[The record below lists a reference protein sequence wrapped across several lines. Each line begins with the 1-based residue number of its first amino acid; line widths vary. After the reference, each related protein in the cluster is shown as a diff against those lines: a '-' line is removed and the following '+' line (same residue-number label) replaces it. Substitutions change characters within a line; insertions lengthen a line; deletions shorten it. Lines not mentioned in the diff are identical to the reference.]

1 MADTSLG
8 RASLS
13 VTADLSGFTSSLDTA
28 SAKVQVFG
36 NTSVTAA
43 LDANKITTATEK
55 VTLSLEQLQAAAVS
69 GSINATMFKQTSA
82 AAKLA
87 VDQMVLLDGAT
98 LLLAKDENELQFQ
111 TAKLNTGYK
120 ELENNLLK
128 NDAAFKNNTLLIE
141 LNTQKQKLL
150 ALENKNVIASMMAV
164 DDQAIGYAAST
175 KTLNAELDIN
185 ARKLELQ
192 ARQMMLDTG
201 ATKALHDELVKL
213 EEQEKALAL
222 AEDKVK
228 GINQPVPIIEPPKV
242 DTNTPEFVQEQIN
255 LKSETDLATKALEL
269 QARQMNV
276 DSGATKKLHD
286 EMVRLEQIEQKLIA
300 AENKARGI
308 PPPLPIKPPPI
319 PENKNTAA
327 FVLNAKKMASET
339 DLLNKKLDQQA
350 RQMMIDSGAAA
361 KLAQELSALEK
372 AEKKLADAEAKI
384 NAAAGRGQ
392 AAKEK
397 VKAPPKIVASSGG
410 LKITDM
416 IGIGFFTAVF
426 DRMFTSVGNVIGAV
440 GKLGTDIIDAGAKF
454 QQVDIRLGA
463 LTGVSGMAQG
473 LQDIM
478 KSGPSASF
486 ETLAEHATRLAA
498 LKFDA
503 NSVQVL
509 TSQFNKLG
517 IALGNPEKIMALIV
531 DKIGDMASEGFATTA
546 ALDKLAEEGVNAY
559 SVLAMRMQISEAEAK
574 AAVAAGTVSVA
585 EASSAIAMLANDPKH
600 IEGFAKTAN
609 SFYGIW
615 QTASNNILALFQ
627 KIGGYFVEGFSLV
640 KLSDTITQTFKSIGN
655 KLDELKPYFLKFGVF
670 VSSVFKIIGNSVDDF
685 FKGWVGKA
693 DEFNI
698 EELMKTAKIAAL
710 EFGSSLLE
718 SVKLISIGMIEL
730 LNNTK
735 ELIHSLMKLKGIQGQ
750 SWGDWFK
757 HLAGLDP
764 HSGAKRQLLG
774 MMQDKPVVPISTDK
788 VEKFFNDQI
797 NKLDALKREA
807 AKPIEFGPPKSLM
820 GGDPL
825 EKPKSELRE
834 LVEFYKANAEGLQ
847 DNVGEKEFFEKV
859 GRLRNS
865 SQEMAKILDR
875 GDIFNKEKV
884 PLLDAMLDKLEP
896 KVKNAAD
903 AFKDLND
910 EINRKEPPKWEK
922 FLADNLTPLQI
933 YQNEL
938 KKLNGLL
945 DPAEGPN
952 GLKAF
957 ALGSANAIAKLKQ
970 ATGLGGPQQFASA
983 VQAGSA
989 AEFQVKVDEMGKAK
1003 NVQEEIRQL
1012 MEAAAEVE
1020 AQQLEAAREIAEAI
1034 KNLPAAMPKP
1044 QAIAVALNP

>member
-28 SAKVQVFG
+28 STKVQAFG
-36 NTSVTAA
+36 SSSVAA
-43 LDANKITTATEK
+43 AMDANKVTTATEK
-55 VTLSLEQLQAAAVS
+55 VTLSLEQLQQAAAS

-98 LLLAKDENELQFQ
+98 LLLMKDENELQFQ

-120 ELENNLLK
+120 ELENNLIK

-150 ALENKNVIASMMAV
+150 ALENKNVIASMLAV
-164 DDQAIGYAAST
+164 DDQAINFAAST
-175 KTLNAELDIN
+175 KKLNAELDIN

-228 GINQPVPIIEPPKV
+228 GINQPVPIIEPPAVVEPPKV

-255 LKSETDLATKALEL
+255 LKSKTDLASKALEL
-269 QARQMNV
+269 QARQMNI

-327 FVLNAKKMASET
+327 FVLNAKKMANET
-339 DLLNKKLDQQA
+339 DILNKKLDQQA

-361 KLAQELSALEK
+361 KLAQELSALERT
-372 AEKKLADAEAKI
+372 EKKLADAEQKI

-397 VKAPPKIVASSGG
+397 IKAPPKIAASTGG
-410 LKITDM
+410 MKITDM

-440 GKLGTDIIDAGAKF
+440 GKLGHDIIDAGAKF

-486 ETLAEHATRLAA
+486 DTLAEHATRLAA

-509 TSQFNKLG
+509 TGQFNKLG

-670 VSSVFKIIGNSVDDF
+670 VSSVFKIIGNSVEDF
-685 FKGWVGKA
+685 FKGWAGKA
-693 DEFNI
+693 EEFNLD
-698 EELMKTAKIAAL
+698 ELMKTGKTAAL
-710 EFGSSLLE
+710 DFGSALLE
-718 SVKLISIGMIEL
+718 AVKLISIGMIEL
-730 LNNTK
+730 LNNTNN
-735 ELIHSLMKLKGIQGQ
+735 LIHSLLKLKGLQGQ

-757 HLAGLDP
+757 HIAGLTP
-764 HSGAKRQLLG
+764 GSGAKRDLLA
-774 MMQDKPVVPISTDK
+774 MIQDKPVVPIKTDK
-788 VEKFFNDQI
+788 TEKFFNDQI
-797 NKLDALKREA
+797 NKLDILKREA
-807 AKPIEFGPPKSLM
+807 AKPLEFGPPKNLM
-820 GGDPL
+820 GPALDN
-825 EKPKSELRE
+825 
-834 LVEFYKANAEGLQ
+834 LV
-847 DNVGEKEFFEKV
+847 
-859 GRLRNS
+859 
-865 SQEMAKILDR
+865 
-875 GDIFNKEKV
+875 
-884 PLLDAMLDKLEP
+884 P
-896 KVKNAAD
+896 KVNDAKD

-938 KKLNGLL
+938 KKLSALL
-945 DPAEGPN
+945 DPTEGPN

-957 ALGSANAIAKLKQ
+957 AIGSAAAIKKLKD

-1034 KNLPAAMPKP
+1034 KNLPAAMPRP

>member
-36 NTSVTAA
+36 NTSITAA

-55 VTLSLEQLQAAAVS
+55 VTLSLEQLQQAAVS
-69 GSINATMFKQTSA
+69 GSINAAMFKQTSA

-150 ALENKNVIASMMAV
+150 ALENKNVIASMLAV

-228 GINQPVPIIEPPKV
+228 GINQPVPIIEPPAVVEPPKV

-255 LKSETDLATKALEL
+255 LKSKTDLATKALEL

-286 EMVRLEQIEQKLIA
+286 EMVRLEKIEQKLIA

-339 DLLNKKLDQQA
+339 DLLNRKLDQQA
-350 RQMMIDSGAAA
+350 RQMMIADGSAA
-361 KLAQELSALEK
+361 KLAKELSALEK
-372 AEKKLADAEAKI
+372 AEKKLADAEIKLGI
-384 NAAAGRGQ
+384 R
-392 AAKEK
+392 
-397 VKAPPKIVASSGG
+397 KAPEQNKPKDSKGG
-410 LKITDM
+410 MKITDM
-416 IGIGFFTAVF
+416 LGIGFFTAAFTKVF
-426 DRMFTSVGNVIGAV
+426 DGAMALV
-440 GKLGTDIIDAGAKF
+440 KSIVSGVVDLGAKIIESGSKF
-454 QQVDIRLGA
+454 QELDRRLSSM
-463 LTGVSGMAQG
+463 TGFKGLATG
-473 LQDIM
+473 LQEIM

-486 ETLAEHATRLAA
+486 NALGESATRLAA
-498 LKFDA
+498 LKFRPDA
-503 NSVQVL
+503 IQGL
-509 TSQFNKLG
+509 IKDFNRLG
-517 IALGNPEKIMALIV
+517 VALGNPEKIVALIT
-531 DKIGDMASEGFATTA
+531 DKLADMASEGVATMS
-546 ALDKLAEEGVNAY
+546 ALGKLAEEGIPIFEAMASRMGI
-559 SVLAMRMQISEAEAK
+559 SVDELKRR
-574 AAVAAGTVSVA
+574 VAAGLISVTDAAVGLQDAAAMPNMTAAAQESANSFSGVWSRVTNNIEVLMQKLGTSLLEGFGLVNLGDTVTNFFDSVFKKA
-585 EASSAIAMLANDPKH
+585 EDLEPLLQKIGAFVSTTTAMIMDNISSMVDEWIIFTEKMTIDEMLAQVQQSAAQM
-600 IEGFAKTAN
+600 IEAIKPFIDDLRWLLGFAKDVVVITIDIVKKGDSMARW
-609 SFYGIW
+609 I
-615 QTASNNILALFQ
+615 QNNILDPVADAGVALVQ
-627 KIGGYFVEGFSLV
+627 SGADVYDWATGVETIGG
-640 KLSDTITQTFKSIGN
+640 
-655 KLDELKPYFLKFGVF
+655 
-670 VSSVFKIIGNSVDDF
+670 
-685 FKGWVGKA
+685 
-693 DEFNI
+693 
-698 EELMKTAKIAAL
+698 AA
-710 EFGSSLLE
+710 
-718 SVKLISIGMIEL
+718 
-730 LNNTK
+730 N
-735 ELIHSLMKLKGIQGQ
+735 
-750 SWGDWFK
+750 
-757 HLAGLDP
+757 
-764 HSGAKRQLLG
+764 
-774 MMQDKPVVPISTDK
+774 
-788 VEKFFNDQI
+788 
-797 NKLDALKREA
+797 
-807 AKPIEFGPPKSLM
+807 
-820 GGDPL
+820 
-825 EKPKSELRE
+825 
-834 LVEFYKANAEGLQ
+834 
-847 DNVGEKEFFEKV
+847 
-859 GRLRNS
+859 
-865 SQEMAKILDR
+865 
-875 GDIFNKEKV
+875 
-884 PLLDAMLDKLEP
+884 
-896 KVKNAAD
+896 NAAD
-903 AFKDLND
+903 GVNNLAGALNLAAQNAQNLID
-910 EINRKEPPKWEK
+910 TDTSFSGAGGGFGPDAPKFEPPQQMNGGGTWLTELEQEMQLAEME
-922 FLADNLTPLQI
+922 LADFDRQWQQLSDQVQKPMRIEEPGWKKFFADNITPLQQ
-933 YQNEL
+933 YENEVA
-938 KKLNGLL
+938 KLRTML
-945 DPAEGPN
+945 DGSKEGAM
-952 GLKAF
+952 AF
-957 ALGSANAIAKLKQ
+957 ALGIANAIAKLKQ

-989 AEFQVKVDEMGKAK
+989 AEFQVRVDEMGKAK

>member
-36 NTSVTAA
+36 NTSITAA

-55 VTLSLEQLQAAAVS
+55 VTLSLEQLQQAAVS
-69 GSINATMFKQTSA
+69 GSINAAMFKQTSA

-150 ALENKNVIASMMAV
+150 ALENKNVIASMLAV

-228 GINQPVPIIEPPKV
+228 GINQPVPIIEPPAVVEPPKV

-255 LKSETDLATKALEL
+255 LKSKTDLATKALEL

-286 EMVRLEQIEQKLIA
+286 EMVRLEKIEQKLIA

-339 DLLNKKLDQQA
+339 DLLNRKLDQQA
-350 RQMMIDSGAAA
+350 RQMMIADGSAA
-361 KLAQELSALEK
+361 KLAKELSALEK
-372 AEKKLADAEAKI
+372 AEKKLADAEIKLGI
-384 NAAAGRGQ
+384 R
-392 AAKEK
+392 
-397 VKAPPKIVASSGG
+397 KAPEQNKPKDSKGG
-410 LKITDM
+410 MKITDM
-416 IGIGFFTAVF
+416 LGIGFFTAAFTKVF
-426 DRMFTSVGNVIGAV
+426 DGAMALV
-440 GKLGTDIIDAGAKF
+440 KSIVSGVVDLGAKIIESGSKF
-454 QQVDIRLGA
+454 QELDRRLSSM
-463 LTGVSGMAQG
+463 TGFKGLATG
-473 LQDIM
+473 LQEIM

-486 ETLAEHATRLAA
+486 NALGESATRLAA
-498 LKFDA
+498 LKFRPDA
-503 NSVQVL
+503 IQGL
-509 TSQFNKLG
+509 IKDFNRLG
-517 IALGNPEKIMALIV
+517 VALGNPEKIVALIT
-531 DKIGDMASEGFATTA
+531 DKLADMASEGVATMS
-546 ALDKLAEEGVNAY
+546 ALGKLAEEGIPIFEAMASRMGI
-559 SVLAMRMQISEAEAK
+559 SVDELKRR
-574 AAVAAGTVSVA
+574 VAAGLISVTDAAVGLQDAAAMPNMTAAAQESANSFSGVWSRVTNNIEVLMQKLGTSLLEGFGLVNLGDTVTNFFDSVFKKA
-585 EASSAIAMLANDPKH
+585 EDLEPLLQKIGAFVSTTTAMIMDNISSMVDEWIIFTEKMTIDEMLAQVQQSAAQM
-600 IEGFAKTAN
+600 IEAIKPFIDDLRWLLGFAKDVVVITIDIVKKGDSMARW
-609 SFYGIW
+609 I
-615 QTASNNILALFQ
+615 QNNILDPVADAGVALVQ
-627 KIGGYFVEGFSLV
+627 SGADVYDWATGVETIGG
-640 KLSDTITQTFKSIGN
+640 
-655 KLDELKPYFLKFGVF
+655 
-670 VSSVFKIIGNSVDDF
+670 
-685 FKGWVGKA
+685 
-693 DEFNI
+693 
-698 EELMKTAKIAAL
+698 AA
-710 EFGSSLLE
+710 
-718 SVKLISIGMIEL
+718 
-730 LNNTK
+730 N
-735 ELIHSLMKLKGIQGQ
+735 
-750 SWGDWFK
+750 
-757 HLAGLDP
+757 
-764 HSGAKRQLLG
+764 
-774 MMQDKPVVPISTDK
+774 
-788 VEKFFNDQI
+788 
-797 NKLDALKREA
+797 
-807 AKPIEFGPPKSLM
+807 
-820 GGDPL
+820 
-825 EKPKSELRE
+825 
-834 LVEFYKANAEGLQ
+834 
-847 DNVGEKEFFEKV
+847 
-859 GRLRNS
+859 
-865 SQEMAKILDR
+865 
-875 GDIFNKEKV
+875 
-884 PLLDAMLDKLEP
+884 
-896 KVKNAAD
+896 NAAD
-903 AFKDLND
+903 GVNNLAGALNLAAQNAQNLID
-910 EINRKEPPKWEK
+910 TDTSFSGAGGGFGPDAPKFEPPQQMNGGGTWLTELEQEMQLAEME
-922 FLADNLTPLQI
+922 LADFDRQWQQLSDQVQKPMRIEEPGWKKFFADNITPLQQ
-933 YQNEL
+933 YENEVA
-938 KKLNGLL
+938 KLRGML
-945 DPAEGPN
+945 DGSKEGAM
-952 GLKAF
+952 AF
-957 ALGSANAIAKLKQ
+957 ALGSANAIKKLKD

-1020 AQQLEAAREIAEAI
+1020 AQQLEAAREIAAAI
-1034 KNLPAAMPKP
+1034 DRLPAQMPRP
-1044 QAIAVALNP
+1044 QAIAVAVNP